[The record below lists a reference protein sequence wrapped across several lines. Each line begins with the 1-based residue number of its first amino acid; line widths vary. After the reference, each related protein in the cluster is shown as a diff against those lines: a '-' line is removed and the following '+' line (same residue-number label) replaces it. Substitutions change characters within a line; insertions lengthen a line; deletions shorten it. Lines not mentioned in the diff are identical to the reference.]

1 VGWTV
6 VLPAKAL
13 PVAKSRLLPASGDP
27 VAHRRLVEAIRAD
40 TMAAA
45 TAAEGVAR
53 VLVVTDRPGQPGA
66 LVQVRPGLN
75 AALAEAAELAAR
87 RWPLDGIAAIVGDLP
102 ALRAGDLAAALA
114 AAGEHRRAYVPDAAG
129 TGTTLLAA
137 APGEPLQPAFGPG
150 SAARHGVDAVRLA
163 AGASLRS
170 DVDTAD
176 DLHAAAALG
185 LGPATAAVLAVTA
198 RST

>member
-1 VGWTV
+1 M
-6 VLPAKAL
+6 LPAKAL